1 MRDRY
6 LRTNHN
12 NVTTT
17 FRGGQAD
24 KTLKIMNI
32 LFALVMILKSA
43 LRSYDFYQESND
55 TAHYEDLYDGVA
67 QTPWNELIYSFA
79 FWGQSYADRDL
90 GYSFFVKITQLVSVD
105 FRFFLFIIAVIFVVP
120 VAILIYR
127 NVHTK
132 IEVVISWLIYASLF
146 SYLVDTAIKQSIVL
160 GVIWASIGLIQKRK
174 WYFYFPIVAL
184 CSTIHGSAILAIPL
198 YFFPRFKQFK
208 FLLVGVIISLPFLI
222 LYGRGLMMYLAADTI
237 YEMYASYESQSKP
250 VVYTIMMLLV
260 VVATAMNYK
269 KINLLEN
276 SSLYIGSV
284 ITAMALS
291 TMAWIYPTL
300 LRMTFYY
307 SVFIIVLIPNI
318 IRVMNASKEIKQ
330 IASYG
335 LIIILASIFTIRY
348 IL

>member
-1 MRDRY
+1 MNDKY
-6 LRTNHN
+6 
-12 NVTTT
+12 NVIK
-17 FRGGQAD
+17 AD
-24 KTLKIMNI
+24 KSLKGINI
-32 LFALVMILKSA
+32 LFAVAMVLKSA
-43 LRSYDFYQESND
+43 LRPYTYYIEGND
-55 TAHYEDLYDGVA
+55 TNHYYDLYYRVSI
-67 QTPWNELIYSFA
+67 TSWKELLYNFSYF
-79 FWGQSYADRDL
+79 GQSYSDRDL
-90 GYSFFVKITQLVSVD
+90 GYSFFVKSTQLFTTD
-105 FRFFLFIIAVIFVVP
+105 FRHFLFIIAIIFIVP
-120 VAILIYR
+120 IAMLIYK

-132 IEVVISWLIYASLF
+132 TGIIISWLIYASLF
-146 SYLVDTAIKQSIVL
+146 SYLVDTAIKQSIAL
-160 GVIWASIGLIQKRK
+160 GVIWASIGLVQKRK

-198 YFFPRFKQFK
+198 YFFLSFKKFK
-208 FLLVGVIISLPFLI
+208 FLLVGILFAIPFLI
-222 LYGRGLMMYLAADTI
+222 LYGRFLVMYLAADTI
-237 YEMYASYESQSKP
+237 YEMYANYESDSKP
-250 VVYTIMMLLV
+250 IVYTMMMLLV
-260 VVATAMNYK
+260 VLATVINYK
-269 KINLLEN
+269 RISRLEN